1 MPGITTPRVA
11 LNRVRRFQH
20 VVNVLAKYGFG
31 EAMSQ
36 VHVWECVHVERGIL
50 KRECKIPEVN
60 IAQRIRLAIEELG
73 PTFIKLG
80 QLLSTRPDL
89 IPPDIITELKK
100 LQASVN
106 FIPAAAIRGIVESEL
121 RRPIVEV
128 FDSFDD
134 NPIAAASLAQVH
146 RAVYKGK
153 QVVLKV
159 QRPNIAES
167 TAADIDIMRN
177 LAALAERYS
186 PTFYLINA
194 VGLVEEFDRLMKK
207 ELDFKEEAFNM
218 RRFAQNFADDDTI
231 RIPEVYI
238 ELSTRRMIVMEFLDG
253 INISNTQKLADEG
266 YNLKLIAKR
275 GAILGFKSTFQF
287 GFFHADPHP
296 GNVIVLPDNVIGL
309 VDYGM
314 MATLSLRD
322 RERLAKLVY
331 FISIRDEKRVARALN
346 ELMESED
353 TIPAEDLEPQM
364 SAIINEYGD
373 VSAGELRLAGMLFA
387 MMRAIMTHGGR
398 LRPQLL
404 WVTKSIAI
412 QEEIAASLHADF
424 NLMELGKPF
433 AQNILNQKFNPF
445 SQPFGLY
452 YWLNDVLDTARD
464 LPYDIGIVL
473 REFRKGRFRIEFEH
487 IGLEPIR
494 LTMERIANRTSLT
507 IIIAALLISS
517 SMIVLSKVP
526 PFIGSIPL
534 LGFIGYI
541 AAIVLSLLLIIAVI
555 RRK

>member
-11 LNRVRRFQH
+11 YNRVRRFQH

-36 VHVWECVHVERGIL
+36 VHVWECVHVEKGIL

-89 IPPDIITELKK
+89 VPPDIITELKK
-100 LQASVN
+100 LQTSVN
-106 FIPAAAIRGIVESEL
+106 FIPADTIKDIIESEL
-121 RRPIVEV
+121 RRPINEV

-134 NPIAAASLAQVH
+134 TPIAAASLAQVH
-146 RAVYKGK
+146 RAVLKGK

-159 QRPNIAES
+159 QRPNIVE
-167 TAADIDIMRN
+167 TTEADIDIMRN
-177 LAALAERYS
+177 LAGLAERYS
-186 PTFYLINA
+186 PTLYLINA
-194 VGLVEEFDRLMKK
+194 IGLVEEFNQQMKK
-207 ELDFKEEAFNM
+207 ELDFRMEAYNL

-231 RIPEVYI
+231 HVPDVYM
-238 ELSTRRMIVMEFLDG
+238 ELSTKRIITMEYLDG
-253 INISNTQKLADEG
+253 INISNTEKLIDEG
-266 YNLKLIAKR
+266 YNLRLIARR
-275 GAILGFKSTFQF
+275 GAVLGFKSTFQF

-296 GNVIVLPDNVIGL
+296 GNIIMLPGNIIGL

-364 SAIINEYGD
+364 SSIINEYGD
-373 VSAGELRLAGMLFA
+373 VTAGELRLAGMLFS

-433 AQNILNQKFNPF
+433 AEKILNQKFNPF

-473 REFRKGRFRIEFEH
+473 REFRKGRFRIKFEH

-494 LTMERIANRTSLT
+494 LTMERIANRTALT

-517 SMIVLSKVP
+517 SMLILAKVP
-526 PFIGSIPL
+526 PFVGSMPL
-534 LGFIGYI
+534 FGFIGYI
-541 AAIVLSLLLIIAVI
+541 AAIVLSVLLIIAVV

>member
-1 MPGITTPRVA
+1 MG
-11 LNRVRRFQH
+11 
-20 VVNVLAKYGFG
+20 
-31 EAMSQ
+31 
-36 VHVWECVHVERGIL
+36 
-50 KRECKIPEVN
+50 
-60 IAQRIRLAIEELG
+60 
-73 PTFIKLG
+73 
-80 QLLSTRPDL
+80 
-89 IPPDIITELKK
+89 
-100 LQASVN
+100 
-106 FIPAAAIRGIVESEL
+106 
-121 RRPIVEV
+121 RPIDEI
-128 FDSFDD
+128 FESFDD
-134 NPIAAASLAQVH
+134 QPLAAASLAQVH
-146 RAVYKGK
+146 RAVFKGK

-159 QRPNIAES
+159 QRPNIVE
-167 TAADIDIMRN
+167 TTETDIDIMRN
-177 LAALAERYS
+177 LAGLAERYS
-186 PTFYLINA
+186 PTLYLINA
-194 VGLVEEFDRLMKK
+194 IGLVEEFDQQMKK
-207 ELDFKEEAFNM
+207 ELDFRMEAYNL

-231 RIPEVYI
+231 HVPDVYM
-238 ELSTRRMIVMEFLDG
+238 ELSTKRMITMEYLDG
-253 INISNTQKLADEG
+253 INISNTQKLIDEG
-266 YNLKLIAKR
+266 YNLRLIARR

-296 GNVIVLPDNVIGL
+296 GNIIVLPGNIIGL

-331 FISIRDEKRVARALN
+331 FISIRDEKRVSRALN

-353 TIPAEDLEPQM
+353 TISAEDLESQM

-373 VSAGELRLAGMLFA
+373 VTAGELRLAGMLFA

-412 QEEIAASLHADF
+412 QEEIAVSLHADF
-424 NLMELGKPF
+424 NLMELGRPF
-433 AQNILNQKFNPF
+433 AEKILNQKFNPF

-473 REFRKGRFRIEFEH
+473 RELRKGRFRIEFEH

-494 LTMERIANRTSLT
+494 LTMDRIANRTALT
-507 IIIAALLISS
+507 IILAALLISS
-517 SMIVLSKVP
+517 SMLILAKVP

-534 LGFIGYI
+534 LGFIGYM
-541 AAIVLSLLLIIAVI
+541 AAIVLSVLLIIAVV

>member
-1 MPGITTPRVA
+1 M
-11 LNRVRRFQH
+11 
-20 VVNVLAKYGFG
+20 
-31 EAMSQ
+31 
-36 VHVWECVHVERGIL
+36 
-50 KRECKIPEVN
+50 
-60 IAQRIRLAIEELG
+60 
-73 PTFIKLG
+73 G

-89 IPPDIITELKK
+89 VPPEIITELKK

-106 FIPAAAIRGIVESEL
+106 FIPADTIKDIVESEL
-121 RRPIVEV
+121 KRPIDEV
-128 FDSFDD
+128 FETFDD
-134 NPIAAASLAQVH
+134 QPLAAASLAQVH

-159 QRPNIAES
+159 QRPNIVE
-167 TAADIDIMRN
+167 TTEADIDIMRN
-177 LAALAERYS
+177 LARLAERYS
-186 PTFYLINA
+186 PTLYLINA
-194 VGLVEEFDRLMKK
+194 VGLVEEFDQQMKK
-207 ELDFKEEAFNM
+207 ELDFRAEAYNL

-231 RIPEVYI
+231 HVPDVYMA
-238 ELSTRRMIVMEFLDG
+238 LSTRRMIVMEYLDG
-253 INISNTQKLADEG
+253 INISNTQKLIDEG
-266 YNLKLIAKR
+266 YNMRLIARR

-287 GFFHADPHP
+287 GFFHADPHA
-296 GNVIVLPDNVIGL
+296 GNVIVLPGNIIGL

-353 TIPAEDLEPQM
+353 SISAEDLEPQM

-373 VSAGELRLAGMLFA
+373 VTAGELRLAGMLFA

-412 QEEIAASLHADF
+412 EEEIAYSLHADF

-433 AQNILNQKFNPF
+433 AEKILNQKFNPF

-452 YWLNDVLDTARD
+452 YWLNDLLDTASD
-464 LPYDIGIVL
+464 LPYNIGIVL

-507 IIIAALLISS
+507 ILIAALLISS
-517 SMIVLSKVP
+517 SMLTLAKVP
-526 PFIGSIPL
+526 PFIGSFPL
-534 LGFIGYI
+534 FGFIGYI
-541 AAIVLSLLLIIAVI
+541 AAIVLSILLIIAVV